1 MKYGFELIKKFSGMR
16 EISKRTHHL
25 AKYLYENL
33 AALKYQ
39 NGSKVV
45 EIYASNDYCD
55 PNTQGGI
62 VNFNILHKDGKIFG
76 FTEFRKIAIHCNLV
90 VRVGCFCNIGSCQK
104 YLGITDEDIEL
115 NHKVIY
121 NRHSQL
127 PSGILEKFRE
137 FCYQLLFWQNPGWK
151 SWRIPNKV
159 PSVPSISFL
168 LHFIFTIFLPFRS
181 ELNSTRIPMP
191 LGFLSNKNSV
201 RI

>member
-1 MKYGFELIKKFSGMR
+1 MKHGFELIKKFSGMR

-137 FCYQLLFWQNPGWK
+137 FCYQLLFWQNPGRK
-151 SWRIPNKV
+151 SWSAICTLD
-159 PSVPSISFL
+159 FL
-168 LHFIFTIFLPFRS
+168 FIAFYLYYF
-181 ELNSTRIPMP
+181 STFPVGIE
-191 LGFLSNKNSV
+191 FYKNSKAT
-201 RI
+201 

>member
-1 MKYGFELIKKFSGMR
+1 MKHGFELIKKFSGMR

-137 FCYQLLFWQNPGWK
+137 FCYQLLF
-151 SWRIPNKV
+151 
-159 PSVPSISFL
+159 
-168 LHFIFTIFLPFRS
+168 
-181 ELNSTRIPMP
+181 
-191 LGFLSNKNSV
+191 
-201 RI
+201 